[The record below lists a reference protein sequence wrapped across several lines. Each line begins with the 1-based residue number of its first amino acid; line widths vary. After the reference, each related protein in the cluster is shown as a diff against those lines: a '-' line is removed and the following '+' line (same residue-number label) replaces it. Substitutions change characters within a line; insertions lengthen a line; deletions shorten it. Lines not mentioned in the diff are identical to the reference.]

1 MTGDEKTN
9 YLRIGLGLSGV
20 VVNDFTAEII
30 WRTVEGLQKK
40 KGEFSVSDQVEIEM
54 LVKGK
59 LEKKKISLE
68 ENSKKSERISERK
81 KHQAK
86 KFGHSSHKEK
96 ESKDK
101 FTTNYGKYEYS
112 TSGSTPSI
120 RFKNKYNKECVLTL
134 RRERDGQEVILL
146 VGGRF
151 VVISTKQKN
160 KFTKLIEKNSFNSE
174 GVYYLADT
182 ISNNFTAYIDSN
194 GRTVK
199 VARRINQINLKNK

>member
-9 YLRIGLGLSGV
+9 YTRIGLGLSGV
-20 VVNDFTAEII
+20 VVNNMTAEII

-40 KGEFSVSDQVEIEM
+40 KGKFSISDSVEIEM

-68 ENSKKSERISERK
+68 ENSKNSERK
-81 KHQAK
+81 VEREKHQSK
-86 KFGHSSHKEK
+86 KFGHSSYKEK
-96 ESKDK
+96 ENKGK

-120 RFKNKYNKECVLTL
+120 FFKNKHNKECILTL
-134 RRERDGQEVILL
+134 RHERDGQEVILL
-146 VGGRF
+146 VGGKF
-151 VVISTKQKN
+151 IVISTKQKN

-174 GVYYLADT
+174 SVYCLADI

-199 VARRINQINLKNK
+199 VARRINKINP

>member
-20 VVNDFTAEII
+20 VVNNMTAEII

-81 KHQAK
+81 KHQTK
-86 KFGHSSHKEK
+86 KFGHKHHKLENDVVIDETNK
-96 ESKDK
+96 K
-101 FTTNYGKYEYS
+101 FYD
-112 TSGSTPSI
+112 SI
-120 RFKNKYNKECVLTL
+120 LFKNKK
-134 RRERDGQEVILL
+134 GLL
-146 VGGRF
+146 VTFKNVKTKDAFVPTINIGGNNIILRP
-151 VVISTKQKN
+151 IQEAN
-160 KFTKLIEKNSFNSE
+160 LIDLINRHGVKSE
-174 GVYYLADT
+174 QLANVLNRIANGKYDYKT
-182 ISNNFTAYIDSN
+182 SN
-194 GRTVK
+194 GRVVK
-199 VARRINQINLKNK
+199 DSRK